1 MIYLTHNSQFTDLP
15 IVSERLADR
24 DRDKD
29 HTYNLAGIVTELV
42 TLVPDILAELGIEE
56 KHQERAPDHAHSEGS
71 NKLWFE
77 SDDIGRVEVASK
89 KNVIGDSDQVE
100 GTEHKALSRPDD
112 MHGFVGWPGWGSIFL
127 KEVIDTYD
135 EEDRDA
141 GDNDGTFHPRVGGE
155 DVEEAKGDI
164 GLEELHK
171 GCTDP
176 HGYTRT
182 DPTPDGSL
190 SDRDVDRSKRNRP

>member
-1 MIYLTHNSQFTDLP
+1 M
-15 IVSERLADR
+15 
-24 DRDKD
+24 
-29 HTYNLAGIVTELV
+29 TELV

-56 KHQERAPDHAHSEGS
+56 KDKKGAPDYTDSKGGY
-71 NKLWFE
+71 KLRFE

-89 KNVIGDSDQVE
+89 EYVIGDSDQVE
-100 GTEHKALSRPDD
+100 GTEHKALGRPDD
-112 MHGFVGWPGWGSIFL
+112 MHGFIGWPGWGGIFL

-141 GDNDGTFHPRVGGE
+141 SDNDGTLHPRVGGE
-155 DVEEAKGDI
+155 DVEKAEGDV

-176 HGYTRT
+176 HGYACT
-182 DPTPDGSL
+182 DPTPDRSL